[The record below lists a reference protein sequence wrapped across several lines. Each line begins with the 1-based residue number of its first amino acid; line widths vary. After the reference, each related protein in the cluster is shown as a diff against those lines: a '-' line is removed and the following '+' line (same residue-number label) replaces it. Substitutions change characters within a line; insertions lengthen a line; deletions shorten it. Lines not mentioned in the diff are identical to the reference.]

1 MVTPETKDR
10 LLSALRDNQSR
21 FSLRVDEKVFSEI
34 DIELTQSLIRQFEK
48 RHFVTVLQTFTGSGL
63 QRVRVEIEADDFL
76 RNGGHLIE
84 DQIINN
90 ELLKLELEIKKLEKE
105 ISVHTYNT
113 ILTSIGTIAGAFSAA
128 HNK

>member
-1 MVTPETKDR
+1 MITPEIKDR
-10 LLSALRDNQSR
+10 LLITLKDNLSR
-21 FSLRVDEKVFSEI
+21 YDLFVDQDRFPSIDLQLIRSLV
-34 DIELTQSLIRQFEK
+34 RQFEK
-48 RHFVTVLQTFTGSGL
+48 RGFLTILETLGYGSH
-63 QRVRVEIEADDFL
+63 RIRVEVEADDFL
-76 RNGGHLIE
+76 RNGGHIIE

-128 HNK
+128 HSK